1 MYGAL
6 VGFPFLSYLLATCA
20 NFKIRS
26 CSNDYVESFNERRR
40 HAIHHMSTMIKNWSS
55 LYYLLNLQCCRLPR
69 GCVLFL
75 RLGPFPRNCG
85 TSRLSLSLP
94 VIEEVNALLTARAK
108 FTIEELWLDAHL
120 GAP

>member
-40 HAIHHMSTMIKNWSS
+40 HAIHHISTMIRTGRHFIIS
-55 LYYLLNLQCCRLPR
+55 LICSVADFLAGAFYSFDWA
-69 GCVLFL
+69 LFL
-75 RLGPFPRNCG
+75 G
-85 TSRLSLSLP
+85 TVEHQGFLFLSL
-94 VIEEVNALLTARAK
+94 
-108 FTIEELWLDAHL
+108 
-120 GAP
+120 